1 MSKIKDKIIDV
12 FKKIER
18 ISIKKIDENI
28 NQIYFK
34 KYRVLKLISSTK
46 FSLIYEGI
54 NIRTQR
60 KVAIKLEKRN
70 NHELLE
76 KEAYRLF
83 SLKGYGIV
91 DLISFGKNKKYN
103 IMIQPLLGDSLNSFF
118 LKCNKKFNLSD
129 ICLIAIQCLERIEW
143 IHKNNIIHRDIKPDN
158 FLFGI
163 KDPRIIYLID
173 FGLSKKYRSERTM
186 KHIKYCYIKKIIGT
200 AKYNSVNSLRGFE
213 ISRRDDLESFCYM
226 IIYFL
231 IKKLPWEDVKEKN
244 KIEKYRKIF
253 ELKSIFDIDDYKIL
267 LPKEIIFIFKYVKNL
282 KFDEE
287 PNYLII
293 KNLFKSI
300 LANIGHSYKETFS
313 WIKDKNLLN
322 SKIISDFSKRKKTLK
337 DRILDELTKYRSETF
352 SYRNVPSE
360 NIDNSSSLPRNT
372 NFYCNSFK
380 NLKNIITEIS
390 NLSSYNRNV
399 VPKNNIN
406 YAQTIESKLSI
417 RSNRIRINY
426 TKCSNKSKCLK
437 IKKLPNSINIRLN
450 KLKDIENELKKN
462 KIKKNKLN
470 KNFSYYNEHINTK
483 LINYSK
489 ICTNKNTKNLSFE
502 YKNLFRFNNNNK
514 SQKYITSYNTFS
526 INNNIISKNNQ
537 NNLIFYK
544 LNKPKF
550 IINNTYIDNFNN
562 NNIVHSLYQNT
573 LSNNNNRS
581 FNKLLKSKGDEEINK
596 YKKNNKNIINNDNDF
611 L

>member
-18 ISIKKIDENI
+18 ISIQKIDENI

-103 IMIQPLLGDSLNSFF
+103 IMIQPLLGESLNSFF

-129 ICLIAIQCLERIEW
+129 ICLIAIQCLERIER

-372 NFYCNSFK
+372 NLNYNSFK

-399 VPKNNIN
+399 VPKNNIK
-406 YAQTIESKLSI
+406 YAQTIELKLSI

-437 IKKLPNSINIRLN
+437 IEKLPNSIN
-450 KLKDIENELKKN
+450 
-462 KIKKNKLN
+462 
-470 KNFSYYNEHINTK
+470 
-483 LINYSK
+483 K
-489 ICTNKNTKNLSFE
+489 ICTNKNTRNLSFE

-526 INNNIISKNNQ
+526 INNNIISENNQ

>member
-1 MSKIKDKIIDV
+1 
-12 FKKIER
+12 
-18 ISIKKIDENI
+18 
-28 NQIYFK
+28 
-34 KYRVLKLISSTK
+34 
-46 FSLIYEGI
+46 
-54 NIRTQR
+54 
-60 KVAIKLEKRN
+60 
-70 NHELLE
+70 
-76 KEAYRLF
+76 
-83 SLKGYGIV
+83 
-91 DLISFGKNKKYN
+91 
-103 IMIQPLLGDSLNSFF
+103 
-118 LKCNKKFNLSD
+118 
-129 ICLIAIQCLERIEW
+129 
-143 IHKNNIIHRDIKPDN
+143 
-158 FLFGI
+158 
-163 KDPRIIYLID
+163 
-173 FGLSKKYRSERTM
+173 M

-293 KNLFKSI
+293 KNLFNSI

-337 DRILDELTKYRSETF
+337 NRILDELTKYKSETF

-372 NFYCNSFK
+372 NLNYNSFK

-417 RSNRIRINY
+417 RSNRIRIYY

-437 IKKLPNSINIRLN
+437 NEKLRNSIN
-450 KLKDIENELKKN
+450 
-462 KIKKNKLN
+462 
-470 KNFSYYNEHINTK
+470 
-483 LINYSK
+483 K
-489 ICTNKNTKNLSFE
+489 ICTNKNTRILSFE
-502 YKNLFRFNNNNK
+502 YKNIFRFNNNNK
-514 SQKYITSYNTFS
+514 SQKYITSHNTFS

-581 FNKLLKSKGDEEINK
+581 FNKLLKNKGDEEINK